1 MLALLMM
8 LMWSEP
14 PTEAPV
20 SFHRQVRP
28 LLLRHCQG
36 CHQPRRALGELDV
49 TSYAALKKGGESGDG
64 FAPGA
69 PDDSVLMDFIKG
81 DEPRMPKN
89 GVGIPFSKEQVALIA
104 RWIAEGAQDDTPAGR
119 APGRVGPPE
128 VYRQPPVVTALV
140 YSPDGQ
146 SLAVSGHYE
155 VLLHAGDGRQ
165 LRTRLPGLSQ
175 RVESLAFSPDGSVL
189 AAAGGTPGLFGE
201 LQLWDVAKQRLR
213 HSVTMTGDSL
223 YGVSFT
229 PDGDKVAVGG
239 ADNSARVVQVA
250 DGRPVLRIDHH
261 QDWVFGTGFA
271 VSGGAATK
279 NQQQRVGARENVALK
294 VQGGKLHLITVGRD
308 RALKLSEAD
317 NGTFVDDINKLL
329 DDLRCLAL
337 HPKGEWI
344 ACGGEDQV
352 PRLYQIFRT
361 RARVMMDDDLNL
373 VRAFERQPG
382 PITALAF
389 APDGQVLAVGCAGT
403 GEVRLYAVA
412 DGRRLAVLPA
422 PSGGGTYALAFHP
435 QGQTLAAAGHDGWVR
450 LYSVAEGKLQHKF
463 IPVPMA
469 AASAPAPVDPG
480 RSNAERAAPERPR

>member
-1 MLALLMM
+1 
-8 LMWSEP
+8 
-14 PTEAPV
+14 
-20 SFHRQVRP
+20 
-28 LLLRHCQG
+28 
-36 CHQPRRALGELDV
+36 
-49 TSYAALKKGGESGDG
+49 
-64 FAPGA
+64 
-69 PDDSVLMDFIKG
+69 
-81 DEPRMPKN
+81 
-89 GVGIPFSKEQVALIA
+89 
-104 RWIAEGAQDDTPAGR
+104 
-119 APGRVGPPE
+119 
-128 VYRQPPVVTALV
+128 PPVVTALV